1 MSRTLQRQLLA
12 VSLGTLLVPAI
23 GIAREKPD
31 WNLQEAPA
39 AKVASKSITP
49 ASPPAQ
55 RKSEDPVLL
64 EADTVEQGDEAGVLI
79 AKGNVT
85 ARNNGRTVRA
95 DQINY
100 NQNTGI
106 VKAFGNVTVV
116 NADGSTTFA
125 DELTLD
131 DELSSGVAGNFA
143 SRFKDGSTL
152 AANAVVTREG
162 DRKLMSQAVYTACT
176 VCKDG
181 KTKPSWIIRA
191 RRAMQNERAESIV
204 YNDVVFEVKGVP
216 VLYIPYFEHGDPS
229 SGRRSGFLQPK
240 PGESSR
246 NGYFLEQ
253 PYLQVIDAS
262 SDITITPI
270 ISQYI
275 NPVLQLDYRRKFYSG
290 GLSLSGSVTK
300 EKFFGKR
307 GEKFG
312 ESDWRGH
319 VFGDGEFKINDTW
332 NWGFTAE
339 SASDDLYL
347 FRYRIAQETL
357 QAGLVRPQASR
368 LMSQLYVQG
377 QSDRFYVRSLGAVFQ
392 DLVPGERRK
401 NVPRVAPLVDGTYR
415 WVIGPMNGRLDVSG
429 SAVSLMRTEGRL
441 DSLRGNLGATWRGS
455 QILPGGFVLEPMA
468 MVRGDY
474 FDYSAGSN
482 TGAVSATPIA
492 ADSFGRGV
500 GLAALDLRWP
510 LIRPGNRFN
519 VTLEPRMSVSVAS
532 EDKQQDRIRVEDA
545 LGFEMDATSLF
556 RPAGA
561 AGMDLWEPGSRI
573 SLGVRAGID
582 VVPPSGASALP
593 IRASGFI
600 GRRIRTDDLSAFSR
614 ASNLDRK
621 ESDWVGDFDLSHGH
635 YGSLSGRLR
644 VDGETGK
651 LVHTEAI
658 ARLKLWRTETSLRYH
673 EFDKDAAGPSRAN
686 KELQGSVIL
695 TLNKNFKLFGALYR
709 DFNTDTNLR
718 SAYGL
723 IYGDECTD
731 FRLFYEEIGTRNRFI
746 EPSQSIRFQIAFR
759 TLGELSDAP
768 FD

>member
-1 MSRTLQRQLLA
+1 MTRALHRQLLA
-12 VSLGTLLVPAI
+12 VSLGTFFVPALA
-23 GIAREKPD
+23 IAREKPD
-31 WNLQEAPA
+31 WNLQDAPA
-39 AKVASKSITP
+39 AKVATNRTAIADTRAP
-49 ASPPAQ
+49 TRA
-55 RKSEDPVLL
+55 EDPVLL
-64 EADTVEQGDEAGVLI
+64 EADAIEQGDEVGVLI

-100 NQNTGI
+100 NQRTGI
-106 VKAFGNVTVV
+106 VKALGNVTVV
-116 NADGSTTFA
+116 NDDGSTTFA

-143 SRFKDGSTL
+143 SKFADGSTL

-162 DRKLMSQAVYTACT
+162 DRKLMSQAVFTACPI
-176 VCKDG
+176 CKDG

-191 RRAMQNERAESIV
+191 RRALQNERTESIV

-216 VLYIPYFEHGDPS
+216 VLYVPYFAHGDPS
-229 SGRRSGFLQPK
+229 AGRRSGLLQPK

-246 NGYFLEQ
+246 NGYFIEQ

-290 GLSLSGSVTK
+290 GVVLNGTVTK

-319 VFGDGEFKINDTW
+319 IFGNGEFKINDTW

-347 FRYRIAQETL
+347 FRYRIGQENL
-357 QAGLVRPQASR
+357 QAGLVRPQTSR

-377 QSDRFYVRSLGAVFQ
+377 QTDRFYVRSLSAVFQ

-401 NVPRVAPLVDGTYR
+401 NLPRVAPLVDGTYR
-415 WVIGPMNGRLDVSG
+415 WLIGPMNGRLDVSG

-441 DSLRGNLGATWRGS
+441 DSIRGNIGATWRGT
-455 QILPGGFVLEPMA
+455 QILPGGFILEPMA

-474 FDYSAGSN
+474 FDYSEGSN
-482 TGAVSATPIA
+482 TGAVSSTPLK
-492 ADSFGRGV
+492 ADSFGRGL
-500 GLAALDLRWP
+500 GLASIDLRWP

-519 VTLEPRMSVSVAS
+519 VTLEPRMSLTVAS
-532 EDKQQDRIRVEDA
+532 KDDQQSRVRVEDA

-561 AGMDLWEPGSRI
+561 AGMDLWEPGSRV
-573 SLGVRAGID
+573 SLGLRAGID
-582 VVPPSGASALP
+582 VLPTSEANPAPLRASAFL
-593 IRASGFI
+593 
-600 GRRIRTDDLSAFSR
+600 GRRIRTDDASAFSR

-621 ESDWVGDFDLSHGH
+621 ESDWVSDFELRYGD

-644 VDGETGK
+644 VDPETGK

-658 ARLKLWRTETSLRYH
+658 ARLKIWRTETNLRYH
-673 EFDKDAAGPSRAN
+673 EFDSSAAGATRAN

-695 TLNKNFKLFGALYR
+695 TLNKNFKLFGSLYR
-709 DFNTDTNLR
+709 DFNSDTNLR

-723 IYGDECTD
+723 IYGDDCTD
-731 FRLFYEEIGTRNRFI
+731 FRIFYEELGTRNRFI

>member
-1 MSRTLQRQLLA
+1 MSRALHRQLLA
-12 VSLGTLLVPAI
+12 VSFGTLLVPAFA
-23 GIAREKPD
+23 GAREKPD
-31 WNLQEAPA
+31 WNPQEAPVA
-39 AKVASKSITP
+39 RAVTETTSSFRASEPAKA
-49 ASPPAQ
+49 
-55 RKSEDPVLL
+55 EDPVLL
-64 EADTVEQGDEAGVLI
+64 EADSIEQGDEQGVLI

-85 ARNNGRTVRA
+85 ARNKDRTIRA
-95 DQINY
+95 DQIFY

-106 VKAFGNVTVV
+106 VRALGHVTAI

-131 DELSSGVAGNFA
+131 DELASGVAGNFA
-143 SRFKDGSTL
+143 SKFADGSTL

-162 DRKLMSQAVYTACT
+162 DRKLMSQAVYTACP

-191 RRAMQNERAESIV
+191 RRALQNERDESII

-216 VLYIPYFEHGDPS
+216 VLYIPYFAHGDPS
-229 SGRRSGFLQPK
+229 AGRRSGFLQPK

-246 NGYFLEQ
+246 NGYFIEQ

-262 SDITITPI
+262 SDITLTPI
-270 ISQYI
+270 FSQYI

-290 GLSLSGSVTK
+290 ALSLNGTVTK

-307 GEKFG
+307 GKKIG

-319 VFGDGEFKINDTW
+319 IFGNGEFKIDDQW

-347 FRYRIAQETL
+347 FRYRIGQENL

-377 QSDRFYVRSLGAVFQ
+377 QSEHFYVRSLSAVFQ

-401 NVPRVAPLVDGTYR
+401 NVPRVAPLLEGTYR
-415 WVIGPMNGRLDVSG
+415 WQIGPMNGRFDVSG

-441 DSLRGNLGATWRGS
+441 DSIRGNLGATWRGT
-455 QILPGGFVLEPMA
+455 QILPGGLVFEPTA

-474 FDYSAGSN
+474 FDYSTGSN
-482 TGAVSATPIA
+482 SGAVSTTPLK

-500 GLAALDLRWP
+500 GLASADLRWP
-510 LIRPGNRFN
+510 LVRPGNRFN
-519 VTLEPRMSVSVAS
+519 LTLEPRITFTVAS
-532 EDKQQDRIRVEDA
+532 KDDQQSRVRVEDA

-561 AGMDLWEPGSRI
+561 AGMDLWEPGSRV
-573 SLGVRAGID
+573 SLGVRAGIELL
-582 VVPPSGASALP
+582 PTSASTLLP
-593 IRASGFI
+593 LRANAFL
-600 GRRIRTDDLSAFSR
+600 GRRIRTDDANAFSR

-621 ESDWVGDFDLSHGH
+621 ESDWVSDFEVRQGD
-635 YGSLSGRLR
+635 YGSLTGRLR
-644 VDGETGK
+644 IDGETGK

-673 EFDKDAAGPSRAN
+673 EFSPSTSGASRAN

-695 TLNKNFKLFGALYR
+695 TLNKNFKLFGSLYR
-709 DFNTDTNLR
+709 DYNTDTNLR

-731 FRLFYEEIGTRNRFI
+731 FRIFYEELGTRNRFI

-759 TLGELSDAP
+759 TLGELTDAP

>member
-1 MSRTLQRQLLA
+1 MSRALRRQLLA
-12 VSLGTLLVPAI
+12 VSLGTLLVPALAV
-23 GIAREKPD
+23 AREKPD

-39 AKVASKSITP
+39 AKVASKATAP
-49 ASPPAQ
+49 ASAPEKPKA
-55 RKSEDPVLL
+55 EDPVLL
-64 EADTVEQGDEAGVLI
+64 EADSIEQGDEAGVLI

-106 VKAFGNVTVV
+106 VKAIGNVTVV

-143 SRFKDGSTL
+143 SRFADGSTL

-246 NGYFLEQ
+246 NGYFIEQ

-290 GLSLSGSVTK
+290 GLFLTGSVTK
-300 EKFFGKR
+300 EQFFGKR
-307 GEKFG
+307 GVKFG

-319 VFGDGEFKINDTW
+319 IFGNGEFKINSTW

-347 FRYRIAQETL
+347 FRYRIGQEAP

-415 WVIGPMNGRLDVSG
+415 WQIGPMNGRLDLSG

-441 DSLRGNLGATWRGS
+441 DSLRGTIGATWRGT
-455 QILPGGFVLEPMA
+455 QILPGGLVLEPMA
-468 MVRGDY
+468 LVRGDY
-474 FDYSAGSN
+474 FDYSEGSN
-482 TGAVSATPIA
+482 TGAVSTMPLR
-492 ADSFGRGV
+492 ADSFGRGL
-500 GLAALDLRWP
+500 GLASVDLRWP

-519 VTLEPRMSVSVAS
+519 LTLEPRMSLTVAS
-532 EDKQQDRIRVEDA
+532 KDDQQSRIRVEDG

-556 RPAGA
+556 RPVGA
-561 AGMDLWEPGSRI
+561 AGMDLWEPGSHI
-573 SLGVRAGID
+573 SLGMRAGVD
-582 VVPPSGASALP
+582 VVPTSGSTTMPL
-593 IRASGFI
+593 RATAFLGQ
-600 GRRIRTDDLSAFSR
+600 RIRTDDAGAFSR

-621 ESDWVGDFDLSHGH
+621 QSDWVGDFELRHGD
-635 YGSLSGRLR
+635 YGSLTGRFR
-644 VDGETGK
+644 VDAETGK
-651 LVHTEAI
+651 LVHTEAL
-658 ARLKLWRTETSLRYH
+658 ARLKLWRTETRLRYH
-673 EFDKDAAGPSRAN
+673 EFDSSAAGPSRAN

-709 DFNTDTNLR
+709 DFNTDTNL
-718 SAYGL
+718 SASYGL

-731 FRLFYEEIGTRNRFI
+731 FRIFYEEIGTRNRFI

-759 TLGELSDAP
+759 TLGELTDAP

>member
-1 MSRTLQRQLLA
+1 MSRALHRQLLA
-12 VSLGTLLVPAI
+12 VSLGTLLVPALAF
-23 GIAREKPD
+23 AREKPD

-39 AKVASKSITP
+39 AKASNKTTDATSASAP
-49 ASPPAQ
+49 AKA
-55 RKSEDPVLL
+55 EDPVLL
-64 EADTVEQGDEAGVLI
+64 EADSIEQGDEVGILI

-106 VKAFGNVTVV
+106 VKAFGHVTVV

-143 SRFKDGSTL
+143 SKFADGSTL

-162 DRKLMSQAVYTACT
+162 DRKLMSQAVFTACPI
-176 VCKDG
+176 CKDG

-216 VLYIPYFEHGDPS
+216 VLYIPYFAHGDPS
-229 SGRRSGFLQPK
+229 AGRRSGLLQPK

-246 NGYFLEQ
+246 NGYFIEQ

-262 SDITITPI
+262 SDITITPL

-290 GLSLSGSVTK
+290 GLALSGSVTK
-300 EKFFGKR
+300 ERFFGKR
-307 GEKFG
+307 GEKTG

-319 VFGDGEFKINDTW
+319 IFGNGEFKINDTW

-347 FRYRIAQETL
+347 FRYRIGQGNT

-377 QSDRFYVRSLGAVFQ
+377 QSDRFYVRSLSAVFQ

-401 NVPRVAPLVDGTYR
+401 NVPRVAPLAEATYR
-415 WVIGPMNGRLDVSG
+415 WLIGPMNGRLDVSG

-441 DSLRGNLGATWRGS
+441 DSLRGTFGATWRGT
-455 QILPGGFVLEPMA
+455 QILPGGLVLEPTA

-474 FDYSAGSN
+474 FDYSEGSN
-482 TGAVSATPIA
+482 VGAVNAVPLK
-492 ADSFGRGV
+492 ADSFGRGL
-500 GLAALDLRWP
+500 GLASVDLRWP

-519 VTLEPRMSVSVAS
+519 LTLEPRMALSVAS
-532 EDKQQDRIRVEDA
+532 EDDQQSRVRVEDA

-556 RPAGA
+556 RPVGA

-582 VVPPSGASALP
+582 VLP
-593 IRASGFI
+593 TSEANPQPLRANAFL
-600 GRRIRTDDLSAFSR
+600 GRRIRTDEATVFSR

-621 ESDWVGDFDLSHGH
+621 ESDWVGDFELRHDT

-644 VDGETGK
+644 VDAKTGK

-673 EFDKDAAGPSRAN
+673 EFDSVTAGPIRAN

-695 TLNKNFKLFGALYR
+695 PLNKNFKLFGALYR
-709 DFNTDTNLR
+709 DFNSDTNLR

-723 IYGDECTD
+723 IYGDDCTD
-731 FRLFYEEIGTRNRFI
+731 FLIFYEEIGTRNRFI